1 MHVQSSTLQ
10 SSTSTPYSLPVWSPL
25 TCCGTV
31 VFHDISTHHVC
42 ILACVSSCIT
52 VDTRC
57 VILDMAIA
65 ENMCDVR
72 GRGTDVGDSK
82 KAIMYRTPRVRL
94 ELFESVGL
102 QYSTLCAHSFPKPHS
117 STQEDSYSSL
127 RRTNTMQS
135 LNSSPMPPTLLH
147 QDHLLNT
154 LEPGQVRNVIR
165 FVNYRDILLF
175 PLEQDSGDTSFVP
188 SK

>member
-1 MHVQSSTLQ
+1 MCTYNLVHYSPLRPLHTPFLYGRHSRVVVQWSSMIFL
-10 SSTSTPYSLPVWSPL
+10 PIMFVYLPV
-25 TCCGTV
+25 C
-31 VFHDISTHHVC
+31 
-42 ILACVSSCIT
+42 SCIT